1 MAIEEPTGG
10 LTRPHSAPHPAVV
23 YRLRGTGAIVAEPLP
38 TETRL
43 RWAYETAWGAAFF
56 GPFFRWPHYSRLMG
70 WLHERPASRR
80 LIAPFVETFS
90 IDVGELEMPIADYP
104 HFAAFFERRLKP
116 EARPFDPDETL
127 LPAPGDGKLLA
138 YPSLGPETRLP
149 VKGRHVPLAALLGDE
164 HAVYRSGSALVLRLA
179 PYDYHRFHFV
189 STGVAGPARSL
200 PGTLYSVNPIALNG
214 MPDIYLRNH
223 RMVSFQDTASF
234 GRIAYVEVGA
244 FEVGRIQQTFTPGPV
259 GRGQEKGLFR
269 LGGSTVVLLFEPGR
283 VVFDADLIASTAAD
297 LETQVT
303 LGSTIGRRSG

>member
-1 MAIEEPTGG
+1 MAIEEPTGR
-10 LTRPHSAPHPAVV
+10 LTLPCSVPHPPVV
-23 YRLRGTGAIVAEPLP
+23 YRQRETGAIVPEPLP
-38 TETRL
+38 TESRL

-80 LIAPFVETFS
+80 LIAPFVETFA
-90 IDVGELEMPIADYP
+90 IDVTEVEHPLADYP

-116 EARPFDPDETL
+116 EARLIDPDENRL
-127 LPAPGDGKLLA
+127 VAPGDGKLLV
-138 YPSLGPETRLP
+138 YPSLGPDARLP
-149 VKGRHVPLAALLGDE
+149 VKGRHVPLAALIGDE
-164 HAVYRSGSALVLRLA
+164 HAAYRGGSAMVLRLA

-189 STGVAGPARSL
+189 SAGVAGPARSL

-223 RMVSFQDTASF
+223 RMVSYQDTETF

-244 FEVGRIQQTFTPGPV
+244 FEVGRIQQTFIPGPV
-259 GRGQEKGLFR
+259 ARGEEKGLFR

-283 VVFDADLIASTAAD
+283 LAFDADLIASTASD
-297 LETQVT
+297 METQVT
-303 LGSTIGRRSG
+303 LGSGIGRRPG

>member
-1 MAIEEPTGG
+1 MAIEEPTDG
-10 LTRPHSAPHPAVV
+10 LTRPHSVPHPAVV
-23 YRLRGTGAIVAEPLP
+23 YRRRGTGAIVAEPLP

-56 GPFFRWPHYSRLMG
+56 GPFFRRPHYSRLMA

-80 LIAPFVETFS
+80 LIGPFVETFG
-90 IDVGELEMPIADYP
+90 IDVAELERPVADYP

-116 EARPFDPDETL
+116 EARPFDPDETQL
-127 LPAPGDGKLLA
+127 AAPGDGKLLA
-138 YPSLGPETRLP
+138 YPSLGPEARLP
-149 VKGRHVPLAALLGDE
+149 VKGRHVPLAALLGDG
-164 HAVYRSGSALVLRLA
+164 HAAYRGGAALVLRLA

-189 STGVAGPARSL
+189 CAGVAGPARSL
-200 PGTLYSVNPIALNG
+200 AGTLYSVNPIALNG

-223 RMVSFQDTASF
+223 RMVSFQDTEAF

-259 GRGQEKGLFR
+259 GRGEEKGLFR

-303 LGSTIGRRSG
+303 LGSTIGRRPG